1 MLKGED
7 TILQLYGSSNTE
19 FINASQV
26 IFEQLPQLKGI
37 DVNLGCP
44 AQCAQKENYGFF
56 FKDDYISLLSKL
68 KHIYPNKIVSAKI
81 RLCPTLEASI
91 NKIQKIL
98 DTGLDILTIHCRK
111 EPLANDESQKEQPD
125 YQMLYDVLNIIKPSS
140 QTKIIVNGGLK
151 QFSQS
156 LKQHSDYIHGE
167 MIGVGFMG
175 NPKLCQVE
183 VKSSGKILLHYYLG
197 QNELNMLIEFNKTF
211 LNNSDYNSMQQQ
223 LISLYDTTTFDDDQ
237 KYMMRVAKGYQ
248 LIPALYYCIETFK
261 LPKEAIDIK
270 EKERHLHLLAG
281 RLIRIQDETETVYSQ
296 LLTKLNDVLN
306 RFFKNNSQT
315 NDLDNEEVE

>member
-1 MLKGED
+1 MLNGED

-211 LNNSDYNSMQQQ
+211 LNNSDYNSMQHYIFLVPRLDSLIQ
-223 LISLYDTTTFDDDQ
+223 LFSNF
-237 KYMMRVAKGYQ
+237 
-248 LIPALYYCIETFK
+248 
-261 LPKEAIDIK
+261 
-270 EKERHLHLLAG
+270 
-281 RLIRIQDETETVYSQ
+281 SQ
-296 LLTKLNDVLN
+296 LTFFQLELYFAIQINNQNGECLSICQYMNVIVLEINRTAQLQVINIYPKLQTANSSDTQSNTK
-306 RFFKNNSQT
+306 
-315 NDLDNEEVE
+315 